1 MDKDNEIDLIQTIQK
16 KDKVIDLMAN
26 EFAENMKAVNEEYA
40 VDEEFL
46 SKESIKDYFYKK
58 VEEQE
63 QEEKKIVHYSFEC
76 KAIKRYGGVC
86 NE

>member
-46 SKESIKDYFYKK
+46 SKGSIKDYFYKK

-63 QEEKKIVHYSFEC
+63 
-76 KAIKRYGGVC
+76 
-86 NE
+86 

>member
-1 MDKDNEIDLIQTIQK
+1 MDRDNEVELIETIQK

-46 SKESIKDYFYKK
+46 SKGSIKDYFYKK

-63 QEEKKIVHYSFEC
+63 
-76 KAIKRYGGVC
+76 
-86 NE
+86 